1 MSLNPH
7 TPPQSLV
14 VTPDKCIGCRTC
26 EITCAFSHPIKGM
39 PGKTRIRAF
48 PLRPPEAGIPV
59 VCFQCDSA
67 ACVTV
72 CPTEALQRNADTG
85 AIEVL
90 AERCIRCKACVFA
103 CPFGNMSASD
113 GPRDDADD
121 AVVHKCDLCG
131 GDPQCAKYCPS
142 GALVFK

>member
-1 MSLNPH
+1 MSIH
-7 TPPQSLV
+7 TSPRTLV
-14 VTPDKCIGCRTC
+14 VTPEKCIGCRTC

-48 PLRPPEAGIPV
+48 PLRPPEAGIPI

-72 CPTEALQRNADTG
+72 CPTQALQRNEQTG
-85 AIEVL
+85 AIDL
-90 AERCIRCKACVFA
+90 IAERCILCKACVYA
-103 CPFGNMSASD
+103 CPFGNMGFHD
-113 GPRDDADD
+113 GGPTEPIS
-121 AVVHKCDLCG
+121 VHKCDLCG

-142 GALVFK
+142 GALEFK